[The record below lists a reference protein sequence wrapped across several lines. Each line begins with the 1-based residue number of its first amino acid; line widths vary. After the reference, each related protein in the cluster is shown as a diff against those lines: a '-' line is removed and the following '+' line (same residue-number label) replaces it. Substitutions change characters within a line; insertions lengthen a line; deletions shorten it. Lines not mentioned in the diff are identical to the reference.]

1 MNSTNTASA
10 LLIIPMI
17 FSLNL
22 FAQDLPRP
30 EHPRPDFERNSWLNL
45 NGTWQFE
52 IDCNNT
58 GFERGLISGKD
69 LKDKIVV
76 PFCPE
81 SKLSGIGNTD
91 FMPYVW
97 YRRFFDLPEKTQGK
111 RILLHF
117 GAVDWYAKVWINNN
131 FAGEHKGGSS
141 PFTLEITK
149 FIKDT
154 NNEIVV
160 HVYDDV
166 RTGLQAGG
174 KQSPQRESQGCS
186 YTRTT
191 GIWQT
196 VWLEAVSPTYIQDF
210 KIIPDPDNSQIIM
223 NFKIEGNY
231 QGCKITAT
239 ALADNKKVGNV
250 TINANWTNSPMVLK
264 LSKKK
269 LWNVGNPF
277 LYDLKIELKKG
288 NETIDTVKSYF
299 GLRKITIQGR
309 AILINEKPVFQRT
322 VLDQGFYPDGI
333 WTAPTDSD
341 LKRDIELSMAAGF
354 NGARLHQKVFE
365 PRFHYWAD
373 KLGYLTWGEYPNWV
387 LAYDKTDIDSV
398 VVTEWTEI
406 LERDK
411 NHPSIIGW
419 CPFNETPISAKRI
432 QQIIVPLTKSID
444 PTRVVL
450 ETSGWT
456 HTIANPQVLD
466 GHDYDQN
473 PETFKQRWTD
483 YFKSDNSKLPNHDN
497 IPQTRNCPLFI
508 SEYGGIGWFKKGDPA
523 WGYGNNPETLE
534 QFYQRYKG
542 LTDALLDNPNIF
554 GFCYTQLTDIEQEKN
569 GIYYYDRTCKF
580 EAEKL
585 REINSR
591 TAAYEKIYP

>member
-1 MNSTNTASA
+1 
-10 LLIIPMI
+10 MI

-473 PETFKQRWTD
+473 PETFRQRWTD

-569 GIYYYDRTCKF
+569 GIYYYNRTCKF